1 MLFQAAANLCWDVT
15 IQQRALFINIECWKI
30 KTTVKSQGQ
39 QEGRSNKP
47 SNCLY
52 ANAEGMGNEIGVTL
66 QEGNYDLA
74 GNTEM

>member
-1 MLFQAAANLCWDVT
+1 MLFQAAATLPWDIT
-15 IQQRALFINIECWKI
+15 IQYRALSINIECWKI
-30 KTTVKSQGQ
+30 KTTEKSQGQ

-52 ANAEGMGNEIGVTL
+52 ANAKGMGNEVGVAL

>member
-1 MLFQAAANLCWDVT
+1 M
-15 IQQRALFINIECWKI
+15 
-30 KTTVKSQGQ
+30 
-39 QEGRSNKP
+39 SNKP

-52 ANAEGMGNEIGVTL
+52 TNAKSRGNELEVTL